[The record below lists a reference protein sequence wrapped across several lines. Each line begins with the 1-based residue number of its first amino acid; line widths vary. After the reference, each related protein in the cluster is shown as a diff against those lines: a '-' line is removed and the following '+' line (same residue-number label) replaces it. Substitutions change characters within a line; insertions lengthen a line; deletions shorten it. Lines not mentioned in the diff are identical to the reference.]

1 MNVARLETG
10 KKINFLDMGTRK
22 FEWIKRQGTL
32 DLVDQIVFHTTF
44 FRRDFRVTRV
54 HVKFAILFPKDL
66 PYPGYFQNIKL
77 IALVSFLIVYK
88 LRETIWK
95 FSYYVSLKSSTK

>member
-10 KKINFLDMGTRK
+10 KKINFIDMGTQK
-22 FEWIKRQGTL
+22 FEWIKRQGTP
-32 DLVDQIVFHTTF
+32 DLIDQIV

-66 PYPGYFQNIKL
+66 PYPGYFQNMKL
-77 IALVSFLIVYK
+77 LALVSL
-88 LRETIWK
+88 
-95 FSYYVSLKSSTK
+95 